1 MQSVEL
7 AQTSGNRPDATLSH
21 GKQQR
26 DHKIQHQAYK
36 NDQELHVLIVA
47 ELSFHAHFVALPSLR
62 FTYGNHADTL
72 AGNTS
77 PIDGP
82 GDDRRD
88 GRNTPSIAELIAN
101 LYYGEAGIM
110 TNAADDFD
118 ALFEEVAA
126 QRTSAS
132 PSPATSPAAAPAP
145 AAAASNDE
153 DDLDSLFDQV
163 SATAVSAAPVAAP
176 AAAPAAAAT
185 TATAPAA
192 GEEGTENG
200 GMFERLGGIVRL
212 LHDSLRELGYD
223 KALNEASSQIVDAQ
237 DRLEYVATLTEQAAN
252 KVLNTLDEGMPAQD
266 VLSKQSKDMELRWG
280 DLFDGK
286 LSLDE
291 FKALAGDSRQ
301 FATSVTAAT
310 EAEKARLLEI
320 MMAQDFQDITGQLIK
335 KVVKITQ
342 AVEGELA
349 QLLRDNAPPDLKEKL
364 AQKQAVPEP
373 LMQGPSVPQAA
384 LNQDN
389 VDDLL
394 ADLGF

>member
-1 MQSVEL
+1 
-7 AQTSGNRPDATLSH
+7 
-21 GKQQR
+21 
-26 DHKIQHQAYK
+26 
-36 NDQELHVLIVA
+36 
-47 ELSFHAHFVALPSLR
+47 
-62 FTYGNHADTL
+62 
-72 AGNTS
+72 
-77 PIDGP
+77 
-82 GDDRRD
+82 
-88 GRNTPSIAELIAN
+88 
-101 LYYGEAGIM
+101 M

-126 QRTSAS
+126 QRTSAP
-132 PSPATSPAAAPAP
+132 PSPAPAPAP
-145 AAAASNDE
+145 AASASNDE
-153 DDLDSLFDQV
+153 EDLDSLFDQV
-163 SATAVSAAPVAAP
+163 SASSVPVAAVAAPVV
-176 AAAPAAAAT
+176 AAAPAAAT
-185 TATAPAA
+185 STPAA
-192 GEEGTENG
+192 AAGDDGQETG

-266 VLSKQSKDMELRWG
+266 LLSKQAKDMESRWT
-280 DLFDGK
+280 DLFEGK

-301 FATSVTAAT
+301 FASVVTAAT

-349 QLLRDNAPPDLKEKL
+349 QLLRDNAPPDIKEKL

>member
-1 MQSVEL
+1 
-7 AQTSGNRPDATLSH
+7 
-21 GKQQR
+21 
-26 DHKIQHQAYK
+26 
-36 NDQELHVLIVA
+36 
-47 ELSFHAHFVALPSLR
+47 
-62 FTYGNHADTL
+62 
-72 AGNTS
+72 
-77 PIDGP
+77 
-82 GDDRRD
+82 
-88 GRNTPSIAELIAN
+88 
-101 LYYGEAGIM
+101 M
-110 TNAADDFD
+110 TDAADDFD

-126 QRTSAS
+126 QRTSA
-132 PSPATSPAAAPAP
+132 PPAPAAAAPAP
-145 AAAASNDE
+145 AAAADE
-153 DDLDSLFDQV
+153 DDLESLFEQAAAV
-163 SATAVSAAPVAAP
+163 AVAATAAPVVAAAGVTVAATATANAAP
-176 AAAPAAAAT
+176 AAAQ
-185 TATAPAA
+185 
-192 GEEGTENG
+192 GEEGHDNG
-200 GMFERLGGIVRL
+200 NMFERLGGIVRL

-223 KALNEASSQIVDAQ
+223 KALTEASSQIVDAQ

-266 VLSKQSKDMELRWG
+266 LLSKQARDMETRWS

-301 FATSVTAAT
+301 FAALVSEST

-342 AVEGELA
+342 TVESELA
-349 QLLRDNAPPDLKEKL
+349 QLLRDNAPADVKEKL
-364 AQKQAVPEP
+364 AQKEQQAAAPAPVA
-373 LMQGPSVPQAA
+373 LMQGPSVPDVA